1 MARIRVSGASGSS
14 ENTIVFI
21 PAGGHSH
28 DGVTSSLISTEKYSI
43 YDFSPSFVNSTQ
55 SQTRAIRQENNR
67 LAFESLVVNIVNQS
81 VLVPAGIRLTPGTL
95 NASAI
100 IANTITAVHL
110 AANTI
115 TADEIAANTITTNQI
130 AANTITAGDIAA
142 NTITADQIAA
152 NTITTN
158 QIAANTITAGDIAAN
173 TITADQIASNT
184 ITADELVSNV
194 VLVNNIIRS
203 NVYTP
208 GSDGWKISND
218 GTAEF
223 SNVIV
228 RGNIYS
234 NVGTIG
240 GWILSNTSINSG
252 NTYLY
257 SNGQITNGNFSV
269 SSTGVLTATGAN
281 FSGTITGNTTSTAD
295 LFIREPTGGRFYLTY
310 MLGDYV
316 QVKRTQSDY
325 STITGSGAFLGYFN
339 ASTVADDA
347 TMVVNSTTPVASG
360 TFVQASSSGNLT
372 ATGTITAAAFSGNA
386 TSASA
391 VPASGITGQTGMW
404 TSAARPG
411 PYRLYRRDDNNDY
424 SVQTYFAGGRWRLYG
439 YNGDTA
445 HADTHVG
452 YADSAGSAGS
462 AGTLSGQ
469 YVKFVGAGSSGEA
482 AFWIHD
488 QANGSST
495 TQAEYTAVL
504 SAAWIA
510 GTTPATTWGVSRD
523 GLKGYI
529 QQYYSGNSYSSRTIT
544 GASDRRV
551 KDNIEPISSVID
563 VLGIIDTIEPK
574 IYDYLHYVTKK
585 LDKNGNVTDEYND
598 APKKFGF
605 IAQELQ
611 SALGEYGDLVVD
623 EIDDPRYD
631 FKLLTTE
638 DRGIIAIMW
647 EAIRQLKAKIDILE
661 AK

>member
-1 MARIRVSGASGSS
+1 MARIRTSGVSGSS
-14 ENTIVFI
+14 ENSIIFV

-81 VLVPAGIRLTPGTL
+81 VLVPAGIRLNPGTL

-100 IANTITAVHL
+100 IANTITAVH
-110 AANTI
+110 
-115 TADEIAANTITTNQI
+115 IAA
-130 AANTITAGDIAA
+130 
-142 NTITADQIAA
+142 
-152 NTITTN
+152 
-158 QIAANTITAGDIAAN
+158 
-173 TITADQIASNT
+173 NT
-184 ITADELVSNV
+184 ITADELVSNII
-194 VLVNNIIRS
+194 LVNNTISS

-208 GSDGWKISND
+208 GSDGWRISND

-223 SNVIV
+223 SNVVV
-228 RGNIYS
+228 RGNIFS

-240 GWILSNTSINSG
+240 GWTLSNTSINSG

-281 FSGTITGNTTSTAD
+281 FSGTITGNTTSTAN
-295 LFIREPTGGRFYLTY
+295 LYIQKSIGGRFYLTY
-310 MLGDYV
+310 LEDAYL
-316 QVKRTQSDY
+316 QIKRTQSNY

-339 ASTVADDA
+339 ASAVADDS

-411 PYRLYRRDDNNDY
+411 PYRLYRRDGDNDY
-424 SVQTYFAGGRWRLYG
+424 SVQTYFTGSRWRLYG

-452 YADSAGSAGS
+452 YADSAGSADS
-462 AGTLSGQ
+462 AGALSGTIAE
-469 YVKFVGAGSSGEA
+469 FVGAGSAGEA

-488 QANGSST
+488 QANGAST
-495 TQAEYTAVL
+495 TQAGYTAVL
-504 SAAWIA
+504 QASWLS
-510 GTTPATTWGVSRD
+510 GSNPMTTWGVCRD
-523 GLKGYI
+523 EFKGFI
-529 QQYYSGNSYSSRTIT
+529 QQYYTGNSYSSRTIT

-563 VLGIIDTIEPK
+563 VLSLIDTIEPK

-585 LDKNGNVTDEYND
+585 LDENGNVTDEYNV

-611 SALGEYGDLVVD
+611 SALGEYSDLVVD
-623 EIDDPRYD
+623 ETNDPRYD